1 MKIKSLLNYV
11 TNEYRNITSV
21 PRYKANVNSSHLHS
35 NASSSISR
43 RKFPGTCDQVTPTQ
57 LLLALF
63 KHSYR
68 VQ

>member
-43 RKFPGTCDQVTPTQ
+43 RNMWPSDADAAFTCFV
-57 LLLALF
+57 
-63 KHSYR
+63 
-68 VQ
+68 